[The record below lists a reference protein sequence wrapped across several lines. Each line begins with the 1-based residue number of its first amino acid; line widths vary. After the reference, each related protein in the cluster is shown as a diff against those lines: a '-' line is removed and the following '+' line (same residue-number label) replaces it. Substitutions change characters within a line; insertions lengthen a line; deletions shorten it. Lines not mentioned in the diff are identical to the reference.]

1 MANAADN
8 IYAMYNGADIDFP
21 TVKDSEGKEIK
32 ITHGNFVPI
41 LSGEDRELRKNA
53 FYRTLQY
60 LWCNE
65 KYNCRLLIMQTWN
78 RQIFMQS

>member
-53 FYRTLQY
+53 FTGL
-60 LWCNE
+60 
-65 KYNCRLLIMQTWN
+65 YNTYGAMKIQLRLLIMQTWN
-78 RQIFMQS
+78 RQILC